1 MQFLDS
7 SVQKKREKPD
17 KPRSARFSA
26 PLRDGHLGAATPS
39 TPPGGRIAGE
49 GERRK
54 RAEFGPDP
62 PSDRFWPSGRLVG
75 RTATAASAAAAVYA
89 AGKYGPPRANPA
101 RLLCY
106 GCRGCRAFGSPSA
119 PLMGGTARAQLRR
132 R

>member
-7 SVQKKREKPD
+7 SVQEEKKKRNPTSRD
-17 KPRSARFSA
+17 RPGSLLRSVTATSEPLHPPLHPEAESRGREREESGPSSA
-26 PLRDGHLGAATPS
+26 PIHRPAV
-39 TPPGGRIAGE
+39 
-49 GERRK
+49 
-54 RAEFGPDP
+54 
-62 PSDRFWPSGRLVG
+62 SGRLVG

-89 AGKYGPPRANPA
+89 AGKYRPPRANPA

-106 GCRGCRAFGSPSA
+106 GRRGRRAFGSPSA